1 MRGPLLSSM
10 SNAMPMAGKGVRM
23 SLQECFECTCVDMCA
38 CYCAC
43 MCVYLCVCVRVCAC
57 VCVRIRVSCSGV
69 RYGMVWFG
77 MVRFEQ
83 TIYTVKHGTV
93 EKAGNCLLF
102 AAKDHIGFFSKKK
115 ML

>member
-1 MRGPLLSSM
+1 MYVCGHVCMLLCM
-10 SNAMPMAGKGVRM
+10 HV
-23 SLQECFECTCVDMCA
+23 CVS
-38 CYCAC
+38 
-43 MCVYLCVCVRVCAC
+43 VCVRAC